1 MARRDVR
8 AFLPEA
14 ARRTT
19 VTNSGSAATADG
31 DGTNRRDAV
40 RRLRDG
46 VAREVLGDAWS
57 VGWLLLVWAVAFLVG
72 IRFYVESL
80 PAIPTVLWPLY
91 ADSPVAVAL
100 AALSLATLL
109 PFVAGPARRPV
120 TAVPTNRALAY
131 LHTLAFVWLVK
142 YGIWPAFALN
152 RHPELY
158 LGATGSLWD
167 YWGIVVTHLVFV
179 LFALLIP
186 AYGRTTRGALAT
198 ALGLLLVNDVVD
210 YWFGFHPPLRY
221 EPGVTLPTLTVLLS
235 LSAVVLA
242 AKSFPRLQTDGDHD
256 VATDGD
262 HDVATDGDHDVATD
276 AEGDPGRAD
285 ASEEP
290 SEG

>member
-1 MARRDVR
+1 MS
-8 AFLPEA
+8 
-14 ARRTT
+14 
-19 VTNSGSAATADG
+19 NSDPAATAAG
-31 DGTNRRDAV
+31 DAPHWRETARRW
-40 RRLRDG
+40 RDR

-57 VGWLLLVWAVAFLVG
+57 VGWLLLVWVVAFLVG
-72 IRFYVESL
+72 VRFYVASL
-80 PAIPTVLWPLY
+80 PAIPTALWPLY

-152 RHPELY
+152 RHPALY
-158 LGATGSLWD
+158 LGASGSLWD
-167 YWGIVVTHLVFV
+167 YWGIVVTHLLFV

-210 YWFGFHPPLRY
+210 YWFGYHPPLRY
-221 EPGVTLPTLTVLLS
+221 DPGVVLPAATVLLS
-235 LSAVVLA
+235 LAAVALA
-242 AKSFPRLQTDGDHD
+242 AKSFARLG
-256 VATDGD
+256 
-262 HDVATDGDHDVATD
+262 TD
-276 AEGDPGRAD
+276 ANHEVAADADSDPGCAD
-285 ASEEP
+285 ARDGP
-290 SEG
+290 NEG

>member
-1 MARRDVR
+1 MS
-8 AFLPEA
+8 
-14 ARRTT
+14 
-19 VTNSGSAATADG
+19 NSNSAATAASDAPNWRE
-31 DGTNRRDAV
+31 TARRW
-40 RRLRDG
+40 RDR
-46 VAREVLGDAWS
+46 VAREVLSDAWS
-57 VGWLLLVWAVAFLVG
+57 VGWLLLVWALAFLVG
-72 IRFYVESL
+72 VRFYVESL
-80 PAIPTVLWPLY
+80 PAIPTALWPLY

-100 AALSLATLL
+100 AALSLATVL

-167 YWGIVVTHLVFV
+167 YWGIVVTHLLFA

-198 ALGLLLVNDVVD
+198 ALGFLLVNDVVD

-221 EPGVTLPTLTVLLS
+221 EPGVILPTVTVLLS
-235 LSAVVLA
+235 LSAVLLA
-242 AKSFPRLQTDGDHD
+242 AKSFAGWGTDAAADAGAVTDCITDADATTDGDS
-256 VATDGD
+256 
-262 HDVATDGDHDVATD
+262 
-276 AEGDPGRAD
+276 ELGRAD
-285 ASEEP
+285 AREKPNDE
-290 SEG
+290 